1 MAEYI
6 NKEKFMNYIRDTYGG
21 VNQENTCILYYDV
34 IREINEA
41 PIVDACTLLDDIK
54 EELKAMQRL
63 GEFGKRFINYTG
75 DPIGP
80 VGRVGYGNLER
91 EAHYM
96 DVIKDVD
103 GNAWR
108 PVLEETLQHILEKLD
123 NCISR
128 LEKAEEERDAA
139 VKLCGKLIALCSPPK
154 ELKPKLFRRH
164 INRPGDYMGCGYDFL
179 DAFNKIICDFIET
192 SDEAIYDRIDRV
204 ARQEILGITNKI
216 VPRIKDG

>member
-1 MAEYI
+1 MAEFIDKQKLIDYFLG
-6 NKEKFMNYIRDTYGG
+6 NGAFTDYGKYTPAI
-21 VNQENTCILYYDV
+21 VADIMKLPV
-34 IREINEA
+34 SNEA
-41 PIVDACTLLDDIK
+41 P
-54 EELKAMQRL
+54 
-63 GEFGKRFINYTG
+63 
-75 DPIGP
+75 
-80 VGRVGYGNLER
+80 
-91 EAHYM
+91 M
-96 DVIKDVD
+96 DVLKDVD
-103 GNAWR
+103 GGEWR
-108 PVLEETLQHILEKLD
+108 PVQEDMLQDILEKLD

-216 VPRIKDG
+216 VLIIKDG